1 MFFLLKFAYQYPK
14 NSAKIVLWFPAAIWG
29 HFKLENQWL
38 EIETKKPMDFL
49 KKPKSNLE
57 YLLWLKCRNAMW
69 IQVCD
74 ALEKILK

>member
-49 KKPKSNLE
+49 KNLNPTWSIFYGSNVE
-57 YLLWLKCRNAMW
+57 MQCEFKYVMH
-69 IQVCD
+69 
-74 ALEKILK
+74 